1 MGAKR
6 AVERCHSGQR
16 QTAMADSLSHLRS
29 TGQTARR
36 TETMKVVSFSIF
48 KGGTGK
54 TTSTVSTAAALVK
67 KGKKVLLVDLDQQA
81 SATRYVDLDPEQ
93 SPNLY
98 EVFVGARQAQLA
110 IRKTRF
116 QIDVLAAHVL
126 LAAIEEALEPGEE
139 LKLTE
144 LLNPLKPSYDFI
156 VIDTPPGKAMLAFNG
171 LAAADLIIIPA
182 SAERMAVDGVA
193 DLITHVQ
200 KIMWSKFALTHQELR
215 ILFTMYR
222 STTSHSPAIVAN
234 ARKIWRDNILNVKIP
249 HSTFFARSYDEK
261 IPVYKLDPRHPGSIA
276 YDVLADWLI
285 TYNDEN
291 T

>member
-1 MGAKR
+1 
-6 AVERCHSGQR
+6 
-16 QTAMADSLSHLRS
+16 
-29 TGQTARR
+29 
-36 TETMKVVSFSIF
+36 MKVVSFSIF

-98 EVFVGARQAQLA
+98 EVFTGTKQAQLA
-110 IRKTRF
+110 IRKTTF
-116 QIDVLAAHVL
+116 QIDVLASHML

-144 LLNPLKPSYDFI
+144 LINPLKLSYDFI
-156 VIDTPPGKAMLAFNG
+156 LIDTPPGKAMLAFNG
-171 LAAADLIIIPA
+171 LAAADLIVIPA

-222 STTSHSPAIVAN
+222 STTSHSPAIVTN
-234 ARKIWRDNILNVKIP
+234 AKKIWRDNVLTMKIP
-249 HSTFFARSYDEK
+249 HATIFSRSYDEK
-261 IPVYKLDPRHPGSIA
+261 KPIGFLDPRHPGAIA
-276 YDVLADWLI
+276 YEVFADWLI
-285 TYNDEN
+285 EYDTAN
-291 T
+291 TV